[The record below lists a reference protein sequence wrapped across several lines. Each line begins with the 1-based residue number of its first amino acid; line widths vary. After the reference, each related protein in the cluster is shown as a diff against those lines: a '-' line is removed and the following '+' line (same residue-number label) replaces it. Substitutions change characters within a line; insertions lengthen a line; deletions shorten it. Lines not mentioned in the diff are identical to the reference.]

1 MNKQWIKKGDN
12 IYCLI
17 FTPFY
22 EEQHIVTLK
31 IDEDGDV
38 CAACPMLRY
47 INEYIGS
54 INNCSIE
61 SIQTD
66 IEDMIEEHYRNESE
80 YYKQLYEAFKAGGQ
94 AE

>member
-22 EEQHIVTLK
+22 DEQHIATFR
-31 IDEDGDV
+31 IDKDGGV
-38 CAACPMLRY
+38 YAACPILKY

-54 INNCSIE
+54 TKHCRIE
-61 SIQTD
+61 SI
-66 IEDMIEEHYRNESE
+66 
-80 YYKQLYEAFKAGGQ
+80 
-94 AE
+94 